1 MTNKEMYEKAQKNG
15 IDDICRFMRNMK
27 KAGLKIEDYRGRFF
41 WTGPAVRVNDLQ
53 DALSATKVKC
63 QWDNMGL
70 GYIVYPKTPL
80 SIANMIFGD
89 FKE

>member
-1 MTNKEMYEKAQKNG
+1 MYEKAQKNG